1 MTILKRAQKV
11 CKYLGYF
18 CILNLSPITF
28 KNCPIQ
34 SHCCYQWYMHS
45 KQSLQ
50 PLLSI
55 KAGLKPNAT
64 QSNFTT
70 KTFEMMHMQVGIVL
84 AFLCS
89 GILMHYPVQRT
100 LEILGLITVWLASSL
115 TSLDPTASLHTINH
129 IFSVLVISNHFKLE
143 TTRTVILPLTVLCL
157 VAASL
162 LANSGLW

>member
-1 MTILKRAQKV
+1 MD
-11 CKYLGYF
+11 
-18 CILNLSPITF
+18 
-28 KNCPIQ
+28 
-34 SHCCYQWYMHS
+34 
-45 KQSLQ
+45 
-50 PLLSI
+50 
-55 KAGLKPNAT
+55 
-64 QSNFTT
+64 
-70 KTFEMMHMQVGIVL
+70 MQVGIVL
-84 AFLCS
+84 AFLCI

-162 LANSGLW
+162 LANSGL